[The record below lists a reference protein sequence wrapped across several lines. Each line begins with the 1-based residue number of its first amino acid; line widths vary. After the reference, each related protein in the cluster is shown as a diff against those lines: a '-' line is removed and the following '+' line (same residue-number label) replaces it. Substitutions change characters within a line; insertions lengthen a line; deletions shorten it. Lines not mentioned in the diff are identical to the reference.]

1 MDASVVGLVGAAVG
15 ALGAVAGGWISA
27 LGQGRQQQ
35 RQLQADREY
44 RREVARREAYGAC
57 IASTKLLSNAWWRFS
72 DVVWNEQSTPE
83 QWRAAFAEVHEAW
96 TQFSTAVAAVAVAGP
111 VTAAEAAEE
120 LRVAMY
126 EWERAGMDWFA
137 AARRE
142 GHGRLDEYSDRFQQ
156 AWQAKRAP
164 DRAFQQAARRAL
176 GTEEP

>member
-1 MDASVVGLVGAAVG
+1 M
-15 ALGAVAGGWISA
+15 
-27 LGQGRQQQ
+27 
-35 RQLQADREY
+35 
-44 RREVARREAYGAC
+44 
-57 IASTKLLSNAWWRFS
+57 SNAWWRFS

-126 EWERAGMDWFA
+126 EWEKAGMDWFA

-142 GHGRLDEYSDRFQQ
+142 GHGRLDEYSERFQQ
-156 AWQAKRAP
+156 AWQAIRAP
-164 DRAFQQAARRAL
+164 DRAFQQAARKVL
-176 GTEEP
+176 GTEEPWQVRPHERRSGRPCSRGDWDGPIACSALVVTDLCGVMSLGDDDV